1 MTSISIVTPS
11 LNQGAFLAEALN
23 SVRLQRYAKIEH
35 LVIDGGSTD
44 STLALLRARTG
55 PEWAHLKWSSAQDG
69 GQSQAINKGLR
80 LASGQ
85 IVGWLNSDDRYRS
98 ECFERVVEAFDRHPE
113 VDIFYGDYTFIDGKG
128 NLTCIRREIAFNY
141 FVLLYHSSFIHSTS
155 AFFRRR
161 IFDEGNWLDER
172 MHYAM
177 DYEFFLRLADK
188 GYRIRHLPAV
198 LADFRQHPASKTF
211 AFARRQR
218 AEMRR
223 ATETFSCLVRSRRH
237 SFAGRVCFRFL
248 QCAAGAM
255 RYSEKFLRGYYWN
268 QRRPSTLT
276 TTPQWPVA

>member
-11 LNQGAFLAEALN
+11 LNQGAFLAEALD

-69 GQSQAINKGLR
+69 GQSQAVNNGFR

-85 IVGWLNSDDRYRS
+85 IIGWLNSDDRYRS
-98 ECFERVVEAFDRHPE
+98 ACFERIVEAFDRHPD

-128 NLTCIRREIAFNY
+128 NLTRIRREIAFNY
-141 FVLLYHSSFIHSTS
+141 FVLLYHSSFIHST
-155 AFFRRR
+155 ATFFRRR

-172 MHYAM
+172 MHYGM
-177 DYEFFLRLADK
+177 DYEFFLRLAAK

-198 LADFRQHPASKTF
+198 LADFRQHPASKSF
-211 AFARRQR
+211 AFARKQR
-218 AEMRR
+218 EETRL
-223 ATETFSCLVRSRRH
+223 ATETVSRLARSMRH
-237 SFAGRVCFRFL
+237 SFACRVCFLFL
-248 QCAAGAM
+248 KCAAGAM
-255 RYSEKFLRGYYWN
+255 RYSEKLLRGYYWT
-268 QRRPSTLT
+268 QCRPRTLT
-276 TTPQWPVA
+276 RSTRKFAV